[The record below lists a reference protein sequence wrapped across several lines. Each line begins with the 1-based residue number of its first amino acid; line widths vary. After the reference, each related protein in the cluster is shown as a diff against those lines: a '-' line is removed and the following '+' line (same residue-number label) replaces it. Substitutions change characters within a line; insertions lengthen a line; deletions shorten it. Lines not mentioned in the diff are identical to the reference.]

1 MRFCLL
7 AGGKKHYSW
16 PWRCARHYSLESWQV
31 ALSQAG
37 SFPAGRQFPHRQAL
51 ISTQMKTRAGLLHI
65 SGAAHWYSYVSSI
78 LCHTSSSHQG
88 LLRLSALP
96 HQSARLCLCSSSL
109 HYGPEVLPRHQAGS
123 MIERLLHPRGAI
135 FTVA

>member
-1 MRFCLL
+1 MPANHEVLPSGWWKEALLLALEVRQALLPGIL
-7 AGGKKHYSW
+7 AGG
-16 PWRCARHYSLESWQV
+16 SL
-31 ALSQAG
+31 
-37 SFPAGRQFPHRQAL
+37 AGRQFPHRQAL